1 MLMGKRVRAF
11 CAAGLVLLSVS
22 PAAAATEDPVA
33 ATAAIARGH
42 DFVAANCG
50 RCHAVEREGDSPL
63 AQAPHFRDLA
73 KRYPLEDLAE
83 ALSEGI
89 VTGHKDMPQFQLD
102 QGQVADVIAYLK
114 SLNPHRGHSRP

>member
-1 MLMGKRVRAF
+1 MRKRVRAL
-11 CAAGLVLLSVS
+11 CAAGLLLGCVS
-22 PAAAATEDPVA
+22 PAGAANEDPTA
-33 ATAAIARGH
+33 AKAAIARGH

-63 AQAPHFRDLA
+63 LQAPHFRDLA
-73 KRYPLEDLAE
+73 KRYPLEDLSE

-102 QGQVADVIAYLK
+102 QAQVADVIAYLK
-114 SLNPHRGHSRP
+114 SLSPHRGHGRS

>member
-1 MLMGKRVRAF
+1 MGKRVRAF
-11 CAAGLVLLSVS
+11 CAAGLLLICVS
-22 PAAAATEDPVA
+22 PAGAANKDAAAA
-33 ATAAIARGH
+33 KAAILRGH

-50 RCHAVEREGDSPL
+50 RCHAVERKGDSPL
-63 AQAPHFRDLA
+63 SQAPHFRDLA

-102 QGQVADVIAYLK
+102 QGQVADVIAYMK
-114 SLNPHRGHSRP
+114 SLKPRRVVHRH

>member
-1 MLMGKRVRAF
+1 MGKRVRAWF
-11 CAAGLVLLSVS
+11 ATGLLFLCFNPAIAADES
-22 PAAAATEDPVA
+22 PAAAK
-33 ATAAIARGH
+33 AAIARGH

-63 AQAPHFRDLA
+63 SQAPHFRDLA
-73 KRYPLEDLAE
+73 SRYPLENLAE

-102 QGQVADVIAYLK
+102 QGQVADVIAYLQ
-114 SLNPHRGHSRP
+114 SLNPRRDAHRH

>member
-1 MLMGKRVRAF
+1 MGKRVRAWF
-11 CAAGLVLLSVS
+11 AAGLLVLCVS
-22 PAAAATEDPVA
+22 PAGAANKDAAAA
-33 ATAAIARGH
+33 KAAISRGH

-50 RCHAVEREGDSPL
+50 RCHAVEPKGDSPL
-63 AQAPHFRDLA
+63 IQAPHFRDLA

-114 SLNPHRGHSRP
+114 SLKPRRVVHRH